1 MSALTDLN
9 ARAETELIDEAIAA
23 ARRAQYSWGRT
34 KSSERAAH
42 IRQLRE
48 RIAAT
53 QDSLIEVISRE
64 THRPVTD
71 VLLQEVTATLG
82 MLKYLEKRYPLWLS
96 DESFREYKPGFWSKS
111 NRVCYDP
118 IGVVAVIGP
127 ATFPFSLVTMQT
139 CAALMCGNTVVLKP
153 SELCPEVTSCL
164 NALFKG
170 SSLPPN
176 VVRIIEGDAD
186 VVESIISSPYVN
198 KVIFTGSSES
208 GRNVADLCGRHFKP
222 CLLEL
227 GGDGPAIV
235 CDDADM
241 DLAAKALLWS
251 ALYAN
256 GQACI
261 GTRKV
266 LSLPGIRERLVE
278 RIVAEECKLQEG
290 PPDQADTDVS
300 KGFRL
305 HIAGPIAA
313 GSTTIVSNLQPS
325 GVGRAEAE
333 GANNGPVLEFID
345 VASLDEAI
353 DLINGSPSGLSA
365 SIWSRNIQHAER
377 IARRL
382 KVGMVCINDASIAL
396 PDFPWGGVRCS
407 GWGRLFSRQAI
418 PELTQMKT
426 ISTDKRY
433 SARPKIWWFP
443 YSCQKFELVKA
454 ANTFLFGRRSWHAF
468 AVVLKA
474 AWTYLRPQGLR

>member
-1 MSALTDLN
+1 MSAIPDLHSRTPN
-9 ARAETELIDEAIAA
+9 GTIDEAISANRQA
-23 ARRAQYSWGRT
+23 QDSWRRT
-34 KSSERAAH
+34 TLSERSAH
-42 IRQLRE
+42 VRRIRE

-53 QDSLIEVISRE
+53 QDSLVEVISRE
-64 THRPVTD
+64 THRPATD

-82 MLKYLEKRYPLWLS
+82 MLKYLEKRYPAWLS

-111 NRVCYDP
+111 NRVCYDA

-153 SELCPEVTSCL
+153 SERCPEVASCL
-164 NALFKG
+164 NTLFTG
-170 SSLPPN
+170 SGLPPD
-176 VVRIIEGDAD
+176 VVRIIEGGSD
-186 VVESIISSPYVN
+186 VVESIISSPDTD
-198 KVIFTGSSES
+198 KILFTGSSES

-222 CLLEL
+222 CVLEL

-261 GTRKV
+261 GTRQV
-266 LSLPGIRERLVE
+266 LGLPGISKRLIERM
-278 RIVAEECKLQEG
+278 IAEEGKLQEG
-290 PPDQADTDVS
+290 SPNRADTDVPN
-300 KGFRL
+300 GFRL
-305 HIAGPIAA
+305 HIAGSIAA
-313 GSTTIVSNLQPS
+313 KTKTIVSNPARS
-325 GVGRAEAE
+325 GAGRVEDERATE
-333 GANNGPVLEFID
+333 GPVLEFID

-365 SIWSRNIQHAER
+365 SVWSRNTKHAQR

-396 PDFPWGGVRCS
+396 PDFPWGGVRSS

-418 PELTQMKT
+418 PELTQLKT

-443 YSCQKFELVKA
+443 YSKQKYELVKA
-454 ANTFLFGRRSWHAF
+454 ANTFLFGRRNWDAF
-468 AVVLKA
+468 AAVFKA
-474 AWTYLRPQGLR
+474 AWTYLRS